1 MKALPAEAL
10 EALRDPTISLPAY
23 AKIIDQKTGREIRYD
38 PYAITDKLQATVVGW
53 RSSVDGWNRTTLR
66 FSGLSGNCATDGS
79 PSYPLPPRS
88 RWRSVP
94 RR

>member
-38 PYAITDKLQATVVGW
+38 PYAITDKLQATVVGYYSNPPVTDMGQ
-53 RSSVDGWNRTTLR
+53 SSGSTCW
-66 FSGLSGNCATDGS
+66 ATGRAAS
-79 PSYPLPPRS
+79 L
-88 RWRSVP
+88 
-94 RR
+94 